1 MEILDHQQ
9 IKQKI
14 KRLAFQIVENNLSH
28 KKLYLLGINNNGR
41 KLAQLIN
48 EELQKIALLEVIQ
61 GNIRLNPA
69 NPLEAEI
76 QMDIP
81 ISELENQSVLITDDV
96 ANTGRTLFYAF
107 SAVMKSLPK
116 RIQVGV
122 LIDRK
127 HKNFPVEVNYVGM
140 TLATTL
146 KENIDVDLDSPDAMN
161 VKLD

>member
-1 MEILDHQQ
+1 MKILNHQQ
-9 IKQKI
+9 IEQKI
-14 KRLAFQIVENNLSH
+14 KRLAYQIVENNLSS

-41 KLAQLIN
+41 RLA
-48 EELQKIALLEVIQ
+48 ELLKVELRKIALLEVVE

-76 QMDIP
+76 EIDIP

-96 ANTGRTLFYAF
+96 ANTGRTLFYGF
-107 SAVMKSLPK
+107 SAVMKTLPK

-127 HKNFPVEVNYVGM
+127 HKNFPVKVDYVGM
-140 TLATTL
+140 TFATTL
-146 KENIDVDLDSPDAMN
+146 KENIDVDLETEGQMSVDLN
-161 VKLD
+161 

>member
-1 MEILDHQQ
+1 MKILNHQQ
-9 IKQKI
+9 IQQKI
-14 KRLAFQIVENNLSH
+14 KRLAYQIVESNLSY

-41 KLAQLIN
+41 RLAELIKI
-48 EELQKIALLEVIQ
+48 ELRKIALLEVVQ

-69 NPLEAEI
+69 NPLEANIEI
-76 QMDIP
+76 DIP

-96 ANTGRTLFYAF
+96 ANTGRTLFYGF
-107 SAVMKSLPK
+107 SAVMQTLPR

-127 HKNFPVEVNYVGM
+127 HKNFPVKVDYVGM

-146 KENIDVDLDSPDAMN
+146 KENIDVDLETEGEMSVN
-161 VKLD
+161 LN